1 MNAGASC
8 SGDLRRWWS
17 RMVLV
22 RNVGDW
28 VGGRSTL
35 RRLMGARCLW
45 IGDVGYCRCCDID
58 LKMMDAAVSS
68 G

>member
-1 MNAGASC
+1 VNAGVSC

-35 RRLMGARCLW
+35 QRLTGARCSW
-45 IGDVGYCRCCDID
+45 IGDVGYCTCCDID
-58 LKMMDAAVSS
+58 LEMMDEAVSS